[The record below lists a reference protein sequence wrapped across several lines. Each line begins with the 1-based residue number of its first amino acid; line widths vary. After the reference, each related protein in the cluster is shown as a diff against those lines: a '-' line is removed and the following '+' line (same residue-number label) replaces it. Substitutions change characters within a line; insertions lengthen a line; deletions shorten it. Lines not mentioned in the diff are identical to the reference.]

1 MKNYLLAHG
10 FGFTNDYWQNLV
22 PQLNGNIHFF
32 GDPNLDKEKTY
43 IGIGHS
49 LGFLKLNNSGLKFE
63 ALVALQGFLNFC
75 GSSVRMQK
83 IREAGIAKVRDR
95 VLTNKNESLRQ
106 FRTFCGYDKEVKT
119 NIPLQILLDELKMME
134 NRYEH
139 CGVKTLVIGSADDV
153 IVPMSIINDNF
164 SNLKDVTILQLN
176 TGRHALGYLHPVLIA
191 KNILSRCLSSHSR
204 SHTPIPYF

>member
-22 PQLNGNIHFF
+22 PQLNGNIHFLS
-32 GDPNLDKEKTY
+32 DPNLDKEKTY

-63 ALVALQGFLNFC
+63 ALVALQGFLNYC

-106 FRTFCGYDKEVKT
+106 FRTFC
-119 NIPLQILLDELKMME
+119 
-134 NRYEH
+134 
-139 CGVKTLVIGSADDV
+139 
-153 IVPMSIINDNF
+153 
-164 SNLKDVTILQLN
+164 
-176 TGRHALGYLHPVLIA
+176 
-191 KNILSRCLSSHSR
+191 
-204 SHTPIPYF
+204 

>member
-22 PQLNGNIHFF
+22 PQLNGNIHFLS
-32 GDPNLDKEKTY
+32 DPNLDKEKTY

-63 ALVALQGFLNFC
+63 ALVALQGFLNYC

-83 IREAGIAKVRDR
+83 IREAEIAKVRNR
-95 VLTNKNESLRQ
+95 VITNKNESLRQ
-106 FRTFCGYDKEVKT
+106 FRTFCGYDKEVIT
-119 NIPLQILLDELKMME
+119 DIPLQILLDELKMME